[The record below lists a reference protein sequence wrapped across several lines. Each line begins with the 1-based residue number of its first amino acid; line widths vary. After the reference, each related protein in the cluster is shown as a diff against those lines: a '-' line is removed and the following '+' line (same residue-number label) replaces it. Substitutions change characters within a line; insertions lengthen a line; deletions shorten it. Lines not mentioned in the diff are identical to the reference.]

1 MASRGKREETIMDRI
16 SRFTRCAL
24 SSERAQHCDTMPM
37 PNGELVT
44 LDGAVMAAYNNS
56 LESFYIEIKH
66 QLFTLSQ
73 ET

>member
-1 MASRGKREETIMDRI
+1 MRERST
-16 SRFTRCAL
+16 A
-24 SSERAQHCDTMPM
+24 DTMPM

-44 LDGAVMAAYNNS
+44 LDGAIMAAYNNS